1 MNDNIHEG
9 GLMNRYDV
17 DEEDSKSEKNYPHFI
32 KDKIDVGGVKHE
44 AVKCNDDIKIKFN
57 V

>member
-1 MNDNIHEG
+1 
-9 GLMNRYDV
+9 MNRYDV
-17 DEEDSKSEKNYPHFI
+17 DEEDSKSEKNYPHFMR
-32 KDKIDVGGVKHE
+32 DRVDVGGVKHE